1 MSRETQN
8 AITILVGVAALRLGL
23 TDAHLRYVKA
33 SLGPWL
39 VVAGVLLVA
48 LGALGLFDRA
58 SAKPEPEAEG
68 DGHVP
73 EHGHDPVDG
82 HEHHGPSIAWLLTL
96 PVLAIFLVAPAPL
109 GSFAA
114 ARNTTRLE
122 APKAKFPDLP
132 AEERGAVPLT
142 LREFNLRTF
151 FDDDKSLEGKT
162 VRLVGF
168 ATPHGETETFLTR
181 FILSCCAADGRP
193 IKVALKNLPGPRPPA
208 DQWFE
213 VEGTW
218 VEPETDQQGE
228 ALIGRAAELVVTAM
242 RPIAAP
248 SQTYET

>member
-48 LGALGLFDRA
+48 LGVLGLFDRRPVDA
-58 SAKPEPEAEG
+58 AAADAPD
-68 DGHVP
+68 DGHDP
-73 EHGHDPVDG
+73 EHGHDPFDG
-82 HEHHGPSIAWLLTL
+82 HEHHGPSVAWLLTL
-96 PVLAIFLVAPAPL
+96 PVLAIFLIAPAPL

-114 ARNTTRLE
+114 NRNTTRLE
-122 APKAKFPDLP
+122 APKAQFPDLP
-132 AEERGAVPLT
+132 GEERGAVPLT

-151 FDDDKSLEGKT
+151 FDDEKSLEGKKI
-162 VRLVGF
+162 RLVGF
-168 ATPHGETETFLTR
+168 ATPHGENETFLTR

-193 IKVALKNLPGPRPPA
+193 IKVALKNLSGPRPPA
-208 DQWFE
+208 DQWLE

-218 VEPETDQQGE
+218 IEPDTDQQGE
-228 ALIGRAAELVVTAM
+228 ALIGRAAELVVTSI
-242 RPIAAP
+242 RPVSAP
-248 SQTYET
+248 SQTYE